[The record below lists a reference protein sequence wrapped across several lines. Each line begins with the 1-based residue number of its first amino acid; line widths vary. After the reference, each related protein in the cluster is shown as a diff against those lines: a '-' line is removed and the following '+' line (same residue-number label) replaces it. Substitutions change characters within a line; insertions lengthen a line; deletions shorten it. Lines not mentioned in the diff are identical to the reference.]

1 MWWGFGCGECVC
13 RGERVCEKGMTRDAS
28 CGHAAASYLFIYFML
43 YVYVRAQN
51 LIVIAMLIW
60 VLRIFIF

>member
-1 MWWGFGCGECVC
+1 MVSVYVGGRGCAK
-13 RGERVCEKGMTRDAS
+13 RGMTRDAS